1 MKYKLPIITALISL
15 VVIAAINGIGSSF
28 LPDLPKTPEFTN
40 RGAPELN
47 SVADRSTGENR
58 RGIADAV
65 AATDQ
70 SEQLEEPVSPASIE
84 ESETGTET
92 ETEEEVKSEQG
103 SEEVSAAYL
112 LRSAVEAIASES
124 NLQASVRHKINLFD
138 QHLVGTGH
146 YSQFGEGP
154 IKRLR
159 LELKTQVGKTTT
171 SITQV
176 CDGRHLWLRE
186 NFPDS
191 IQLSRIDVRQ
201 VRTRLEQL
209 RRINHTDTP
218 NQAFIA
224 QLDWGANIAMGGMP
238 RVLAAVEDSFNF
250 SVVRRATFEDVPVW
264 VILGQWKP
272 EIRDQIQSR
281 FRVRRGNLMTHMPN
295 AVRVVLGRDEQFQ
308 YFPREIQYLRV
319 VEGETE
325 EFVTA
330 TALVTLQFY
339 DYSRT
344 VAMNRSQFD
353 YQRGD
358 QIIVDRTQ
366 AFLEKYLPEPQQVA
380 SSEE

>member
-28 LPDLPKTPEFTN
+28 LPGLPRPPELTGQN
-40 RGAPELN
+40 DPELN
-47 SVADRSTGENR
+47 SVVDTSAAENLPVLV
-58 RGIADAV
+58 DET

-70 SEQLEEPVSPASIE
+70 REQLSEPVSGVTIDEAAA
-84 ESETGTET
+84 
-92 ETEEEVKSEQG
+92 EQG
-103 SEEVSAAYL
+103 SEEVSAEKL
-112 LRSAVEAIASES
+112 LRIAVQAITSES

-209 RRINHTDTP
+209 RSTNQTDLA
-218 NQAFIA
+218 NQAIIP
-224 QLDWGANIAMGGMP
+224 QLDWGANIAMGGLP
-238 RVLAAVEDSFNF
+238 RVLAAVEESFNF

-272 EIRDQIQSR
+272 EVRDKIESR

-295 AVRVVLGRDEQFQ
+295 AVRIVLGRDEQFQ

-319 VEGETE
+319 VEGAKE

-339 DYSRT
+339 DYTRT

-380 SSEE
+380 SIEE

>member
-1 MKYKLPIITALISL
+1 MKYKLPIITALIS
-15 VVIAAINGIGSSF
+15 VGVIAVINGIGVSF
-28 LPDLPKTPEFTN
+28 LPGLPKP
-40 RGAPELN
+40 PELTEQN
-47 SVADRSTGENR
+47 ITELESVAGKSAVENR
-58 RGIADAV
+58 RDV
-65 AATDQ
+65 LDEAAASAQ
-70 SEQLEEPVSPASIE
+70 SAELAEQVSGSSIVE
-84 ESETGTET
+84 A
-92 ETEEEVKSEQG
+92 EQG
-103 SEEVSAAYL
+103 SEELSPKKL
-112 LRSAVEAIASES
+112 LRKAVQAVVAES
-124 NLQASVRHKINLFD
+124 NLQASVRHKINLFE
-138 QHLVGTGH
+138 QQLVGTGH

-191 IQLSRIDVRQ
+191 VQLSRIDVRQ

-209 RRINHTDTP
+209 QRANQTD
-218 NQAFIA
+218 QAIIP
-224 QLDWGANIAMGGMP
+224 QLDWGANIAMGGLP

-250 SVVRRATFEDVPVW
+250 SVVRRTIFEDVPVW
-264 VILGQWKP
+264 VIVGQWKP
-272 EIRDQIQSR
+272 EVRDKIQAR
-281 FRVRRGNLMTHMPN
+281 FRVRRGNLMTHIPN
-295 AVRVVLGRDEQFQ
+295 EVRIVLGRDEQFQ

-319 VEGETE
+319 VEGATE

-339 DYSRT
+339 DYTRK

-380 SSEE
+380 IVEE

>member
-1 MKYKLPIITALISL
+1 MKYKLPIITVLISL
-15 VVIAAINGIGSSF
+15 AVIAAINGIGSSF
-28 LPDLPKTPEFTN
+28 LPGLPKHPGFTVQSG
-40 RGAPELN
+40 RERN
-47 SVADRSTGENR
+47 SVADTSAAENLH
-58 RGIADAV
+58 DV
-65 AATDQ
+65 SDEEAAIDQ
-70 SEQLEEPVSPASIE
+70 SEQLAEPSSVASIE
-84 ESETGTET
+84 EA
-92 ETEEEVKSEQG
+92 EQG
-103 SEEVSAAYL
+103 SEEVSAEKL
-112 LRSAVEAIASES
+112 LRSAVQAIASES

-138 QHLVGTGH
+138 QQLVGTGH

-159 LELKTQVGKTTT
+159 LEFKTQVGKTTT

-209 RRINHTDTP
+209 RRTNQTDSTNHAIIP
-218 NQAFIA
+218 
-224 QLDWGANIAMGGMP
+224 QLEWGANIAMGGLP

-272 EIRDQIQSR
+272 EVRDKIQSR

-295 AVRVVLGRDEQFQ
+295 AVRIVLGRDEQFQ

-319 VEGETE
+319 VEGATE

-339 DYSRT
+339 DYTRT

-380 SSEE
+380 SIEE

>member
-1 MKYKLPIITALISL
+1 MKYKLPIITATIS
-15 VVIAAINGIGSSF
+15 VGVIAVINGIGSSF
-28 LPDLPKTPEFTN
+28 LPGLPKSPEFTEQSVS
-40 RGAPELN
+40 ELEP
-47 SVADRSTGENR
+47 VADTS
-58 RGIADAV
+58 
-65 AATDQ
+65 AAEKPHGVVDEAAPTDQ
-70 SEQLEEPVSPASIE
+70 SEPLAEEAPGSSIE
-84 ESETGTET
+84 EA
-92 ETEEEVKSEQG
+92 EQG
-103 SEEVSAAYL
+103 SEEVSAEKL
-112 LRSAVEAIASES
+112 LRSAVQAVSAES

-138 QHLVGTGH
+138 QQLVGTGH

-191 IQLSRIDVRQ
+191 VQLSRIDVRQ

-209 RRINHTDTP
+209 QLQRVNQTDQTD
-218 NQAFIA
+218 QAIIP
-224 QLDWGANIAMGGMP
+224 QLDWGANIAMGGLP

-250 SVVRRATFEDVPVW
+250 SIVRRAIFEDVPVW

-272 EIRDQIQSR
+272 AVRDKIQTR

-295 AVRVVLGRDEQFQ
+295 AVRIVLGRDEQFQ

-319 VEGETE
+319 VEGATE

-339 DYSRT
+339 DYTRK

-380 SSEE
+380 SIEE

>member
-15 VVIAAINGIGSSF
+15 AVIAAINGIGSSF
-28 LPDLPKTPEFTN
+28 LPGLPSPPEFTVQN
-40 RGAPELN
+40 DPELN
-47 SVADRSTGENR
+47 SVVDTSAVENLPVLVDE
-58 RGIADAV
+58 A

-70 SEQLEEPVSPASIE
+70 REQLSEPVSGSTIDAAADAAAE
-84 ESETGTET
+84 AAA
-92 ETEEEVKSEQG
+92 EQG
-103 SEEVSAAYL
+103 SEEVSAEKL
-112 LRSAVEAIASES
+112 LRSAVQAITSES

-209 RRINHTDTP
+209 RRTNQTDP
-218 NQAFIA
+218 ANQAIIP
-224 QLDWGANIAMGGMP
+224 QLDWGANIAMGGLP

-272 EIRDQIQSR
+272 EVRDKIQSR

-295 AVRVVLGRDEQFQ
+295 AVRIVLGRDEQFQ

-319 VEGETE
+319 VEGAKE

-339 DYSRT
+339 DYTRT

-380 SSEE
+380 SIEE

>member
-15 VVIAAINGIGSSF
+15 AVIAVINGIGSSF
-28 LPDLPKTPEFTN
+28 LPDLPKSPEFT
-40 RGAPELN
+40 
-47 SVADRSTGENR
+47 
-58 RGIADAV
+58 
-65 AATDQ
+65 DQ
-70 SEQLEEPVSPASIE
+70 SVPEQEPVANLSAGEKRLDVLDEVTTNTQGEQLA
-84 ESETGTET
+84 
-92 ETEEEVKSEQG
+92 EQG
-103 SEEVSAAYL
+103 SEELTAKRL
-112 LRSAVEAIASES
+112 LRSAVLAVSTES

-138 QHLVGTGH
+138 QQLVGTGH

-159 LELKTQVGKTTT
+159 MELKTQVGETTT

-191 IQLSRIDVRQ
+191 VQLSRIDVRQ

-209 RRINHTDTP
+209 QLQRANQTDQTD
-218 NQAFIA
+218 QAIIP
-224 QLDWGANIAMGGMP
+224 QLDWGANIAMGGLP

-272 EIRDQIQSR
+272 EVRDKIQSR

-295 AVRVVLGRDEQFQ
+295 AVRIVLGRDEQFQ

-319 VEGETE
+319 VEGATE

-339 DYSRT
+339 DYTRK

-380 SSEE
+380 SVEE

>member
-1 MKYKLPIITALISL
+1 MKYKLPIITVLISL
-15 VVIAAINGIGSSF
+15 AVIAAINGIGSSF
-28 LPDLPKTPEFTN
+28 LPGLPSPPEFTVQN
-40 RGAPELN
+40 DPELN
-47 SVADRSTGENR
+47 SVVDRSAAENLPDL
-58 RGIADAV
+58 GDEA

-70 SEQLEEPVSPASIE
+70 SEQLPDPVSGATIE
-84 ESETGTET
+84 EAEAEA
-92 ETEEEVKSEQG
+92 EQG
-103 SEEVSAAYL
+103 SEEVSAEKL
-112 LRSAVEAIASES
+112 LRSAVQAITSES

-209 RRINHTDTP
+209 RRTNQTDPAT
-218 NQAFIA
+218 QAIIPH
-224 QLDWGANIAMGGMP
+224 LDWGANIAMGGLP

-272 EIRDQIQSR
+272 EVRDKIQSR

-295 AVRVVLGRDEQFQ
+295 AVRIVLGRDEQFQ

-319 VEGETE
+319 VEGAKE

-339 DYSRT
+339 DYTRT

-380 SSEE
+380 SIEE

>member
-1 MKYKLPIITALISL
+1 MKYKIPIITALIS
-15 VVIAAINGIGSSF
+15 VGVIALINGIGSSF
-28 LPDLPKTPEFTN
+28 LPDLSKSSEFTDQSV
-40 RGAPELN
+40 PKLE
-47 SVADRSTGENR
+47 SVADTSAAEKWHNIVDEVTSTVQREQLTEQVSGSSVEEAEQGGEEVTAENLLR
-58 RGIADAV
+58 NAVQAV
-65 AATDQ
+65 AT
-70 SEQLEEPVSPASIE
+70 
-84 ESETGTET
+84 
-92 ETEEEVKSEQG
+92 
-103 SEEVSAAYL
+103 
-112 LRSAVEAIASES
+112 ES
-124 NLQASVRHKINLFD
+124 NLQASVRHKINLFS
-138 QHLVGTGH
+138 QQLVGTGH

-191 IQLSRIDVRQ
+191 VQLSRIDVRQ

-209 RRINHTDTP
+209 QLQRANQTDQTDQTSIP
-218 NQAFIA
+218 
-224 QLDWGANIAMGGMP
+224 QLNWGANIAMGGLP
-238 RVLAAVEDSFNF
+238 RVLAAVEDSFKF
-250 SVVRRATFEDVPVW
+250 SDVRRTTFEDVPVW
-264 VILGQWKP
+264 VIVGQWKP
-272 EIRDQIQSR
+272 EVRDKIQSR

-295 AVRVVLGRDEQFQ
+295 AVRIVLGRDKQFQ

-319 VEGETE
+319 VEGATE

-339 DYSRT
+339 DYTRKVT
-344 VAMNRSQFD
+344 MNRSQFD

-358 QIIVDRTQ
+358 QIIVDRTR

-380 SSEE
+380 SIED

>member
-1 MKYKLPIITALISL
+1 MKYKLPIITALMS
-15 VVIAAINGIGSSF
+15 VGVIALINGIGSSF
-28 LPDLPKTPEFTN
+28 LPGLPKSPEFTDESVGELDLMSGKSAVEN
-40 RGAPELN
+40 RGDVFDEASLTGQ
-47 SVADRSTGENR
+47 SGQLAD
-58 RGIADAV
+58 
-65 AATDQ
+65 Q
-70 SEQLEEPVSPASIE
+70 VSGSSIE
-84 ESETGTET
+84 EA
-92 ETEEEVKSEQG
+92 EQG
-103 SEEVSAAYL
+103 KEELSADKL
-112 LRSAVEAIASES
+112 LRSAVQAVATES

-138 QHLVGTGH
+138 QQLVGTGH

-154 IKRLR
+154 TKRLR

-186 NFPDS
+186 SFPDS
-191 IQLSRIDVRQ
+191 VQLSRIDVRQ

-209 RRINHTDTP
+209 QRANQTD
-218 NQAFIA
+218 QAIIP
-224 QLDWGANIAMGGMP
+224 QLDWGANIAMGGLP

-250 SVVRRATFEDVPVW
+250 SVVRRTIFEDVPVW
-264 VILGQWKP
+264 VIVGQWKP
-272 EIRDQIQSR
+272 EVRDKIQAR
-281 FRVRRGNLMTHMPN
+281 FRVRRGNLMTHIPN
-295 AVRVVLGRDEQFQ
+295 EVRIVLGRDEQFQ

-319 VEGETE
+319 VEGATE

-339 DYSRT
+339 DYTRK

-380 SSEE
+380 IVEE

>member
-1 MKYKLPIITALISL
+1 MKYKLPIITALIS
-15 VVIAAINGIGSSF
+15 VGVIAVINGIGSSF
-28 LPDLPKTPEFTN
+28 LPGLPGSPEFTN
-40 RGAPELN
+40 QSVPELEP
-47 SVADRSTGENR
+47 VADMSAAEKR
-58 RGIADAV
+58 RDVVDEA

-70 SEQLEEPVSPASIE
+70 SEQLAEPVSVASIE
-84 ESETGTET
+84 EA
-92 ETEEEVKSEQG
+92 EQG
-103 SEEVSAAYL
+103 SEEVSAEKL
-112 LRSAVEAIASES
+112 LRSAVQAIASES

-138 QHLVGTGH
+138 QQLVGTGH

-209 RRINHTDTP
+209 RRTNQTDPAT
-218 NQAFIA
+218 QAIIPH
-224 QLDWGANIAMGGMP
+224 LDWGANIAMGGLP

-272 EIRDQIQSR
+272 EVRDKIQSR

-295 AVRVVLGRDEQFQ
+295 AVRIVLGRDEQFQ

-319 VEGETE
+319 VEGAKE

-339 DYSRT
+339 DYTRT

-380 SSEE
+380 SIEE

>member
-1 MKYKLPIITALISL
+1 
-15 VVIAAINGIGSSF
+15 
-28 LPDLPKTPEFTN
+28 
-40 RGAPELN
+40 
-47 SVADRSTGENR
+47 
-58 RGIADAV
+58 
-65 AATDQ
+65 
-70 SEQLEEPVSPASIE
+70 
-84 ESETGTET
+84 
-92 ETEEEVKSEQG
+92 
-103 SEEVSAAYL
+103 
-112 LRSAVEAIASES
+112 
-124 NLQASVRHKINLFD
+124 VRHKINLFD
-138 QHLVGTGH
+138 QQLVGTGH

-191 IQLSRIDVRQ
+191 VQLSRIDVRQ

-209 RRINHTDTP
+209 QQQRVNKSDQTYQPT
-218 NQAFIA
+218 IA
-224 QLDWGANIAMGGMP
+224 PVDWGANIAMGGLP
-238 RVLAAVEDSFNF
+238 RVLAAMEDSFNF
-250 SVVRRATFEDVPVW
+250 TVVRRATFEEVPVW

-272 EIRDQIQSR
+272 EVRDKIQTR

-295 AVRVVLGRDEQFQ
+295 AVRIVLGRDEQFQ

-319 VEGETE
+319 VEGATE

-339 DYSRT
+339 DYTRK

-358 QIIVDRTQ
+358 QIIIDRTQ

-380 SSEE
+380 SVEK

>member
-1 MKYKLPIITALISL
+1 MKYKLPIITALIS
-15 VVIAAINGIGSSF
+15 VGVIAVINGIGSSL
-28 LPDLPKTPEFTN
+28 LPIFPE
-40 RGAPELN
+40 APGLTAQGVLEQEP
-47 SVADRSTGENR
+47 VADTLSAEKSF
-58 RGIADAV
+58 DAFDE
-65 AATDQ
+65 AATTDQ
-70 SEQLEEPVSPASIE
+70 SAQLADQESGSSIKEAEQSS
-84 ESETGTET
+84 G
-92 ETEEEVKSEQG
+92 
-103 SEEVSAAYL
+103 EVSAAEL
-112 LRSAVEAIASES
+112 LRSAVQSVSAES

-138 QHLVGTGH
+138 QQLVGTGH

-191 IQLSRIDVRQ
+191 VQLSRIDVRQ

-209 RRINHTDTP
+209 QQQRVNKSDQTYQPT
-218 NQAFIA
+218 IA
-224 QLDWGANIAMGGMP
+224 PVDWGANIAMGGLP
-238 RVLAAVEDSFNF
+238 RVLAAMEDSFNF
-250 SVVRRATFEDVPVW
+250 TVVRRATFEEVPVW

-272 EIRDQIQSR
+272 EVRDKIQTR

-295 AVRVVLGRDEQFQ
+295 AVRIVLGRDEQFQ

-319 VEGETE
+319 VEGATE

-339 DYSRT
+339 DYTRK

-358 QIIVDRTQ
+358 QIIIDRTQ

-380 SSEE
+380 SVAK

>member
-15 VVIAAINGIGSSF
+15 AVIAAINGIGSSF
-28 LPDLPKTPEFTN
+28 LPGLPSPPEFTVQN
-40 RGAPELN
+40 DPELN
-47 SVADRSTGENR
+47 SVVDTSAAENLPVLVDE
-58 RGIADAV
+58 A

-70 SEQLEEPVSPASIE
+70 REQLSEPVSGSTIDAAAE
-84 ESETGTET
+84 AAA
-92 ETEEEVKSEQG
+92 EQG
-103 SEEVSAAYL
+103 SEEVSAEKL
-112 LRSAVEAIASES
+112 LRSAVQAITSES

-209 RRINHTDTP
+209 RRTNQTDP
-218 NQAFIA
+218 ANQAIIP
-224 QLDWGANIAMGGMP
+224 QLDWGANIAMGGLP

-272 EIRDQIQSR
+272 EVRDKIQSR

-295 AVRVVLGRDEQFQ
+295 AVRIVLGRDEQFQ

-319 VEGETE
+319 VEGAKE

-339 DYSRT
+339 DYTRT

-380 SSEE
+380 SIEE

>member
-1 MKYKLPIITALISL
+1 MKYKLPIITALIS
-15 VVIAAINGIGSSF
+15 VGVIAVINGIGSSF
-28 LPDLPKTPEFTN
+28 LPGLPESPEFTN
-40 RGAPELN
+40 QSVPELEP
-47 SVADRSTGENR
+47 VADTSTRDKR
-58 RGIADAV
+58 RNVGDEVETTNQIK
-65 AATDQ
+65 
-70 SEQLEEPVSPASIE
+70 QLAEEVPGSSIE
-84 ESETGTET
+84 E
-92 ETEEEVKSEQG
+92 VEQG
-103 SEEVSAAYL
+103 SEEVSAEKL
-112 LRSAVEAIASES
+112 LRNAVQAVSAES

-138 QHLVGTGH
+138 EQLVGTGH

-191 IQLSRIDVRQ
+191 VQLSRIDVRQ

-209 RRINHTDTP
+209 QRVNRTEQTE
-218 NQAFIA
+218 QAEQAIMP
-224 QLDWGANIAMGGMP
+224 QLDWGANIAMGGLP
-238 RVLAAVEDSFNF
+238 RVLAAVEDSFSF
-250 SVVRRATFEDVPVW
+250 SVVRRAIFEDVPVW

-272 EIRDQIQSR
+272 AVRDKIQTR

-295 AVRVVLGRDEQFQ
+295 AVRIVLGRDEQFQ

-319 VEGETE
+319 VEGATD

-339 DYSRT
+339 DYTRK
-344 VAMNRSQFD
+344 VAMNRSQFE

-380 SSEE
+380 RVEE

>member
-15 VVIAAINGIGSSF
+15 AVIAAINGIGSSF
-28 LPDLPKTPEFTN
+28 LPGLPSPPEFTVQN
-40 RGAPELN
+40 DPELN
-47 SVADRSTGENR
+47 SVVDTSAAENLPVLVDE
-58 RGIADAV
+58 A

-70 SEQLEEPVSPASIE
+70 REQLSEPVSGANIDAAAE
-84 ESETGTET
+84 AAA
-92 ETEEEVKSEQG
+92 EQG
-103 SEEVSAAYL
+103 SEEVSAEKL
-112 LRSAVEAIASES
+112 LRSAVQAITSES

-209 RRINHTDTP
+209 QLQRANQTAQTD
-218 NQAFIA
+218 QAIIP
-224 QLDWGANIAMGGMP
+224 QLDWGANIAMGGLP

-272 EIRDQIQSR
+272 EVRDKIQSR
-281 FRVRRGNLMTHMPN
+281 FRVRRGNLLTHMPN
-295 AVRVVLGRDEQFQ
+295 AVRIVLGRDEEFQ

-319 VEGETE
+319 VEGATQ

-339 DYSRT
+339 DYTRK

-380 SSEE
+380 SVEE